1 MSIGLLV
8 VAAVAVVAC
17 ALLARSRARLRGAL
31 TASERDREALATRLA
46 RAEATIATHAA
57 DLTTITEARDV
68 VVADWESTVSE
79 VRRLADQLED
89 ERRARAQAEATADDL
104 QARLE
109 RAGLADA
116 GGPGV
121 PTAERAARSAE
132 PPARAAGAAEAGDV
146 GRVGGP
152 ADVSPSEPPDTAPG
166 RRDHAGDADG
176 RWMLL
181 LAHIARRWAAVVG
194 APPEDREVTLG
205 AVPVQ
210 FAEGLA
216 REVERVREEVGVSV
230 ELAGAE
236 PAEPADPV
244 ASLLAVIDVLGVLAT
259 GSERVVVDAG
269 ESVDLRGE
277 GWSGSPEELT
287 AVRARATAAGVAV
300 GEIEVDE
307 GTAHVSVGLT
317 DPHTEPAATP

>member
-17 ALLARSRARLRGAL
+17 ALLARSRAQLRRAL
-31 TASERDREALATRLA
+31 TESDRDREALATRLA

-57 DLTTITEARDV
+57 DLKAITEARDV

-79 VRRLADQLED
+79 QRRLADQLEE

-116 GGPGV
+116 GGHAGRP
-121 PTAERAARSAE
+121 AERAARPAE
-132 PPARAAGAAEAGDV
+132 SPGRVAEAGQAGDV
-146 GRVGGP
+146 R
-152 ADVSPSEPPDTAPG
+152 PSERPEPTS
-166 RRDHAGDADG
+166 RRQDHAGDADG

-205 AVPVQ
+205 AVPAQ

-244 ASLLAVIDVLGVLAT
+244 ASLLAVIDVLGVLAA
-259 GSERVVVDAG
+259 GSERIVVDAG
-269 ESVDLRGE
+269 ETVDLRGE
-277 GWSGSPEELT
+277 GWSGSPDELD
-287 AVRARATAAGVAV
+287 AVQARAAAAGVAI

-307 GTAHVSVGLT
+307 ETAHVSVGLT

>member
-8 VAAVAVVAC
+8 VAAVAVAAC
-17 ALLARSRARLRGAL
+17 ALLARSRAQLRRAL
-31 TASERDREALATRLA
+31 TESDRDREALATRLA

-57 DLTTITEARDV
+57 DLKAITEARDV

-79 VRRLADQLED
+79 QRRLAGQLDE

-109 RAGLADA
+109 RAGLADVGGHA
-116 GGPGV
+116 GRP
-121 PTAERAARSAE
+121 AERAARPAE
-132 PPARAAGAAEAGDV
+132 SPGRVAEAGQAGDV
-146 GRVGGP
+146 R
-152 ADVSPSEPPDTAPG
+152 PSERPEPTA
-166 RRDHAGDADG
+166 RRQDHAGDADG

-205 AVPVQ
+205 AVPAQ

-244 ASLLAVIDVLGVLAT
+244 ASLLAVIDVLGVLAA
-259 GSERVVVDAG
+259 GSERIVVDAG
-269 ESVDLRGE
+269 ETVDLRGE
-277 GWSGSPEELT
+277 GWSGSPDELA
-287 AVRARATAAGVAV
+287 AVQARAAAAGVAI

-307 GTAHVSVGLT
+307 ETAHVSVGLT